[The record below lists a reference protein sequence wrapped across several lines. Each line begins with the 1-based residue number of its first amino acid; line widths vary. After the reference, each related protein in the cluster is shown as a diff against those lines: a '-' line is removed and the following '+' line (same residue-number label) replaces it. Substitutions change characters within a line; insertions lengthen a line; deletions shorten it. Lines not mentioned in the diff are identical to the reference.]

1 MRDWVKS
8 SGIRPRCLDIH
19 SLPTALERLL
29 SDEVGKKRRRAFIEN
44 GNWWDEELSRVG
56 FGSTTD
62 RNRLWGIGPLR
73 SNQHFSLVLP
83 LRKAPFY
90 KECLFGMSGVVFSY
104 ATDKLNRDFD
114 FNCIA
119 MHQDSSKTNIGFR
132 WVLVQVMREVVKIFA
147 AALSIILGLLKLAM

>member
-44 GNWWDEELSRVG
+44 GNWWDEELSQVG

-62 RNRLWGIGPLR
+62 RNRLWGIGPSR
-73 SNQHFSLVLP
+73 STRHFSLVLL

-90 KECLFGMSGVVFSY
+90 KECFFGMSGVVLLY
-104 ATDKLNRDFD
+104 VNDKLNRDCNL
-114 FNCIA
+114 NCIG
-119 MHQDSSKTNIGFR
+119 SR
-132 WVLVQVMREVVKIFA
+132 WVLVQVMREVVNILV
-147 AALSIILGLLKLAM
+147 AALLIILRLLKLAI

>member
-62 RNRLWGIGPLR
+62 RNRLWGIGPVR
-73 SNQHFSLVLP
+73 SNRHFSLVLL

-90 KECLFGMSGVVFSY
+90 KECFIGMSGVVLLY
-104 ATDKLNRDFD
+104 INDKLNSDCD
-114 FNCIA
+114 FNCIG
-119 MHQDSSKTNIGFR
+119 SR
-132 WVLVQVMREVVKIFA
+132 WVLVQVLREVVNIFEV
-147 AALSIILGLLKLAM
+147 ALSIILGLLKLAI